1 MSTSLILDR
10 GRKGREMLEQSL
22 VLITLLVSFILFI
35 WNKWRFDVVA
45 LLALIVISTS
55 GILTPDEAFAGFGH
69 PAVIT
74 VAAVLV
80 ISRGLMNSGVID
92 IFGSMISKAGN
103 KASLQ
108 VALLTLV
115 VAFFSAFM
123 NNIGALAIM
132 MPVAIQLARKTK
144 QDISKLL
151 MPLAFG
157 SLLGGMLTV
166 IGTPPNIIIAS
177 FRREYSDVPFK
188 MFDFAP
194 VGLGVTIVGIL
205 FLALIGWRLIPLRKG
220 ESSPEEAFHIE
231 DYLTEVRVGKE
242 SPLVNQPLRNL
253 HQIVDGDLMIVGIL
267 RGKIKIPAPSPFE
280 FLREGDILIT
290 KGNSDDIKD
299 FISQGKVKLVPH
311 AKIDEKELSSNEIS
325 LIEAVINQG
334 STMEGR
340 TVKELNLRWR
350 FGVNLLGVSRRGER
364 LTSRLG
370 EVRFQASDVLLLQGP
385 TKSLK
390 DVITEFACL
399 PLPERGIRLGGSK
412 PIVLTVSIFI
422 LAIIL
427 STFGVVH
434 IGTAFLAAA
443 VAMTMLGIMTLKE
456 AYRAIDWPIIILLGA
471 MIPLGTALEKTG
483 GAELLANKLILLSSG
498 IAPEA
503 LVLIMLLTSMLLS
516 NVINNAATAVLMA
529 PIAIQIALSLELS
542 IDPFLMAVAIGSSA
556 AFMTPIA
563 HQSNLL
569 VMGPGGYRF
578 SDYFRLGLPLSILV
592 VAIAFP
598 LLLLVFPLR

>member
-1 MSTSLILDR
+1 
-10 GRKGREMLEQSL
+10 MLEQSI
-22 VLITLLVSFILFI
+22 VLITLFVSFILFI
-35 WNKWRFDVVA
+35 WNKWRFDIVA
-45 LLALIVISTS
+45 LLALIVTS
-55 GILTPDEAFAGFGH
+55 AAGILTPDEAFAGFGH

-92 IFGSMISKAGN
+92 IFGALISKVGS
-103 KASLQ
+103 KPSLQ

-132 MPVAIQLARKTK
+132 MPVAIQLARKK
-144 QDISKLL
+144 GQHISRLL

-177 FRREYSDVPFK
+177 FRREYSDAPFS

-194 VGLGVTIVGIL
+194 VGLGVTLVGIL
-205 FLALIGWRLIPLRKG
+205 FLAFIGWRLIPLRKG
-220 ESSPEEAFHIE
+220 DSAPEEAFHIE
-231 DYLTEVRVGKE
+231 DYLTEVSVQKD
-242 SPLVNQPLRNL
+242 SPLVDQPVRSI
-253 HQIVDGDLMIVGIL
+253 HQFVDGDIMIVGIL
-267 RGKIKIPAPSPFE
+267 RDKFKMPAPSPFE
-280 FLREGDILIT
+280 ILRQGDILIT
-290 KGNSDDIKD
+290 KANSDDIKD
-299 FISQGKVKLVPH
+299 FIFKGKVKLVPH

-325 LIEAVINQG
+325 LIEAVINKG

-340 TVKELNLRWR
+340 TVKELDLRWR

-364 LTSRLG
+364 LTSRMG
-370 EVRFQASDVLLLQGP
+370 EVEFRASDVLLLQGP
-385 TKSLK
+385 TKSIK
-390 DVITEFACL
+390 DVIAEFACL
-399 PLPERGIRLGGSK
+399 PLPERGIRLGGPK
-412 PIVLTVSIFI
+412 PIVLTVSIF
-422 LAIIL
+422 LTAIML
-427 STFGVVH
+427 STFGVLH
-434 IGTAFLAAA
+434 IGTAFLSAA
-443 VAMTMLGIMTLKE
+443 VAMTMLGIMTLRE
-456 AYRAIDWPIIILLGA
+456 AYRSIDWPIIILLGA

-483 GAELLANKLILLSSG
+483 GAELLATKLILLSGG
-498 IAPEA
+498 IAPEV
-503 LVLIMLLTSMLLS
+503 LVLMMILISMLLS

-529 PIAIQIALSLELS
+529 PIAIQLALRLELS

-578 SDYFRLGLPLSILV
+578 SDYFRLGFPLSILV

-598 LLLLVFPLR
+598 LLLWIWPLS